1 MKVQQIKIGDLKP
14 YSRNARTHSPKQV
27 EEIARSIKVFGFTN
41 PVLIDQNNMIIAG
54 HGRVMAAKELG
65 MEEVPTLCIDYLSD
79 AEKRAYILADNKLA
93 EKAGWDKEILAI
105 ELQELMVIEDDF
117 DITLTGFET
126 PEIDLILELDSDNVD
141 EEIDLP
147 VEAPKVCQKGDLW
160 QLGEHKLYIGDSL
173 FEESYRKLL
182 GDELVDMVFTD
193 PPYNV
198 KIEGNVAMKG
208 VNSRKE
214 FGEFAYASGEMSRK
228 EFTDFLEKALSN
240 VTKYSKDGSVHY
252 ICMDWRHMLEVQ
264 TVGEKLYSELK
275 NICVWNKGY
284 GGMGSL
290 YRSQHEMVF
299 VFKYGEGEYTNNIE
313 LGKHGRNR
321 TNIWNYAGMRK
332 GKDGWGLH
340 PTVKPTRMVAD
351 AIMDCFKVGDI
362 ILDIF
367 GGSGSTLLAAEK
379 TKRQARIIEFDE
391 KYGDVTVYRWEK
403 LTKKKA
409 VLLERVSQEKIN
421 A

>member
-1 MKVQQIKIGDLKP
+1 M
-14 YSRNARTHSPKQV
+14 

-41 PVLIDQNNMIIAG
+41 PVLIDQKNMIIAG
-54 HGRVMAAKELG
+54 HGRVMGAKELG
-65 MEEVPTLCIDYLSD
+65 MEEVPTIRIEHLSES
-79 AEKRAYILADNKLA
+79 EKRAYILADNKLA

-105 ELQELMVIEDDF
+105 ELQELMVIEEDF

-126 PEIDLILELDSDNVD
+126 PEIDLILDIDNNDVD
-141 EEIDLP
+141 EEIDIP
-147 VEAPKVCQKGDLW
+147 SDVPKVCQKGDLW
-160 QLGEHKLYIGDSL
+160 LLGEHKLYIGDSL
-173 FEESYRKLL
+173 FEESYQKLL
-182 GDELVDMVFTD
+182 GDEVVDMVFTD

-214 FGEFAYASGEMSRK
+214 FGEFAYASGEMSKK
-228 EFTDFLEKALSN
+228 EFMDFLEKAFGN
-240 VTKYSKDGSVHY
+240 ITKYSKDGSIHY

-321 TNIWNYAGMRK
+321 TNVWNYAGMRK

-340 PTVKPTRMVAD
+340 PTVKPTRLVAD
-351 AIMDCFKVGDI
+351 AIMDCSKVGDI
-362 ILDIF
+362 VLDVF
-367 GGSGSTLLAAEK
+367 GGSGSTLLACEN

-391 KYGDVTVYRWEK
+391 KYGDVIICRWESMRTA
-403 LTKKKA
+403 TKDKGRKA
-409 VLLERVSQEKIN
+409 ILLERAVKEKVN

>member
-1 MKVQQIKIGDLKP
+1 MEIKQVKIVDLKP
-14 YSRNARTHSPKQV
+14 YDKNARTHSPKQV

-41 PVLIDQNNMIIAG
+41 PVLIDQKNMIIAG
-54 HGRVMAAKELG
+54 HGRVMGAKELG
-65 MEEVPTLCIDYLSD
+65 MTEVPIIRIEYLSE

-93 EKAGWDKEILAI
+93 EKAGWDKEILAV
-105 ELQELMVIEDDF
+105 ELQELMIIEDDF

-126 PEIDLILELDSDNVD
+126 PEIDLILDLDNATDEELDSLPNNVP
-141 EEIDLP
+141 E
-147 VEAPKVCQKGDLW
+147 VCQKGDLW
-160 QLGEHKLYIGDSL
+160 QLGDHKLYIGDSL
-173 FEESYRKLL
+173 IEDSYKKLL
-182 GDELVDMVFTD
+182 GNEIADMVFTD

-214 FGEFAYASGEMSRK
+214 FREFAYASGEMSRE
-228 EFTDFLEKALSN
+228 EFMNFLEKSLGN
-240 VTKYSKDGSVHY
+240 ITKFSKDGSIHFV
-252 ICMDWRHMLEVQ
+252 CMDWRHMLELQ

-284 GGMGSL
+284 GGMGTL

-299 VFKYGEGEYTNNIE
+299 VFKYSEGEYTNNIE

-321 TNIWNYAGMRK
+321 TNIWNYPGMRK

-340 PTVKPTRMVAD
+340 PTVKPTRLVAD
-351 AIMDCFKVGDI
+351 AIMDCSKVGDI
-362 ILDIF
+362 VLDAF
-367 GGSGSTLLAAEK
+367 GGSGSTLLASEK

-391 KYGDVTVYRWEK
+391 KYGDVTVYRFEK

-409 VLLERVSQEKIN
+409 ILLERITQEKLD

>member
-147 VEAPKVCQKGDLW
+147 MEAPKVCQKGDLW

-351 AIMDCFKVGDI
+351 AIMDCSKVGDI